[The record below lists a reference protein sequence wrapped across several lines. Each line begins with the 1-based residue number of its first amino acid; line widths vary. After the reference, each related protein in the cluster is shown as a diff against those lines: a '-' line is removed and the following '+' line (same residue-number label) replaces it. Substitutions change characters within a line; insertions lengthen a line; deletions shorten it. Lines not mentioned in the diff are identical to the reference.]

1 MIGIIS
7 CQGKYFQSWIVQKLT
22 IYKVRSTK
30 NRTIALDC
38 AILITETF
46 WILENFPWVM
56 QTKREQNGFFP
67 TLIVIAQP
75 LLETTPYPLPRTGFH
90 SFLLMPKEPKST
102 NSSPPCH
109 WSQIVFWIT
118 QKVFVVEKIQ
128 RQFWKLENFSRK
140 KGLNKK
146 FTRRL

>member
-1 MIGIIS
+1 MMGKLKSWLNDLQVIHHLMFNSYMHIKNHRYIIDLRW
-7 CQGKYFQSWIVQKLT
+7 YE
-22 IYKVRSTK
+22 VRSSK

-56 QTKREQNGFFP
+56 QTKTEQNGFFP
-67 TLIVIAQP
+67 TLIVIAQS
-75 LLETTPYPLPRTGFH
+75 LLETTPYPLPLPRFH

-118 QKVFVVEKIQ
+118 QKVFVV
-128 RQFWKLENFSRK
+128 
-140 KGLNKK
+140 
-146 FTRRL
+146 